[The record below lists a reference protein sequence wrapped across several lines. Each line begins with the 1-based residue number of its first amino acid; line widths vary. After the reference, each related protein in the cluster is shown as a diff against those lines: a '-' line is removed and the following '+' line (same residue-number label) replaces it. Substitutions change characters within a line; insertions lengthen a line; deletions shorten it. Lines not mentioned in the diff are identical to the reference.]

1 MEISRLE
8 IIEVLLENIKKNI
21 VKYLYAELVYIA
33 ILSANIYLIFSNF
46 NITIKIIIVS
56 LLLFVNNYISKQLY
70 INISRESGIFKF
82 NKLFTKKYIINMFSI
97 LNLKYEDIIFKIIA
111 ITLMCIVRES
121 VFIILPV
128 YLSFNVYFKLK
139 NALICRYVNGEN
151 INNSNRLSRP
161 SVDYIPNYNFN
172 AIDYHTVNTQ
182 TRINNDG
189 EYVIVL
195 YDTNVITKQKENNQD
210 KYEDKKI
217 VNYLSKIKYL
227 YENPEEDLNIIQA
240 KFTT

>member
-33 ILSANIYLIFSNF
+33 VLSANIYLIFSDF

-56 LLLFVNNYISKQLY
+56 LLLFINNYISQQLY
-70 INISRESGIFKF
+70 INISRESSIFKF

-128 YLSFNVYFKLK
+128 YFIFNVYFKLK

-182 TRINNDG
+182 TRMNNDG

>member
-33 ILSANIYLIFSNF
+33 VLSANIYLIFSDF

-56 LLLFVNNYISKQLY
+56 LLLFINNYISQQLY

-82 NKLFTKKYIINMFSI
+82 NKLFTKKYTINMFSI

-128 YLSFNVYFKLK
+128 YLIFNVYFKLK